1 MGGTGITS
9 PLPATCCPLL
19 ATEGNP
25 MIVSRSRKQIAQPEI
40 PDIVVRRLPIY
51 FRTLDEFLKEGVA
64 SVSSSDLA
72 ERIGV
77 TAAQIRRDLSNFG
90 KFGKQGK
97 GYDVAHLVD
106 QIATILHLRT
116 EWPVAICGFGRI
128 GQAVAQY
135 PGWEDSNLTVTAVF
149 DSDPTKIGQAVGV
162 DDIIVR
168 TPGEITQAVRE
179 MGIVVGIV
187 AVPAAAAQQTTDLLV
202 AGGVRAILNYAPVIL
217 RVREG
222 VWVRDVDPVA
232 AIQSMTYYLDVPGE

>member
-1 MGGTGITS
+1 
-9 PLPATCCPLL
+9 
-19 ATEGNP
+19 
-25 MIVSRSRKQIAQPEI
+25 MIVSRMGKSVPKPALEPDI

-51 FRTLDEFLKEGVA
+51 HRTLQRFLDEGLT

-97 GYDVAHLVD
+97 GYDIQHLLRE
-106 QIATILHLRT
+106 IAGILRINT
-116 EWPVAICGFGRI
+116 EWQVALCGFGLL
-128 GQAVAQY
+128 GQAVVHY
-135 PGWEDSNLTVTAVF
+135 RGWEDSNLCIAAIF
-149 DSDPTKIGQAVGV
+149 DSAPDKIGQPVGM
-162 DDIIVR
+162 DDLIVQ
-168 TPGEITQAVRE
+168 TPAEITQTVRE
-179 MGIVVGIV
+179 KKIRVGIV
-187 AVPAAAAQQTTDLLV
+187 AVPAQGAQETTDLLV

-232 AIQSMTYYLDVPGE
+232 AIQSMTYYVQPK

>member
-1 MGGTGITS
+1 VEVMG
-9 PLPATCCPLL
+9 
-19 ATEGNP
+19 EP
-25 MIVSRSRKQIAQPEI
+25 MTPSRSGRRKLPTTIVPEI

-51 FRTLDEFLKEGVA
+51 HRTLQDFLDEGQT

-72 ERIGV
+72 DRIGV

-106 QIATILHLRT
+106 QIATILHIRS
-116 EWPVAICGFGRI
+116 EWGCALCGFGRL
-128 GQAVAQY
+128 GRAVAQY
-135 PGWEDSNLTVTAVF
+135 PGWEHSNLCIAAVF
-149 DSDPTKIGQAVGV
+149 DSDTAKIGSEVGIDNLV
-162 DDIIVR
+162 VLDPA
-168 TPGEITQAVRE
+168 TITQTVQERS
-179 MGIVVGIV
+179 ITVGIV
-187 AVPAAAAQQTTDLLV
+187 AVPAQVAQQTTDLLV

-232 AIQSMTYYLDVPGE
+232 SIQSMTYYLDPQK

>member
-1 MGGTGITS
+1 
-9 PLPATCCPLL
+9 
-19 ATEGNP
+19 
-25 MIVSRSRKQIAQPEI
+25 MIVSRTGKSAPKPALGHDI

-51 FRTLDEFLKEGVA
+51 HRTLQRFLDEGRT

-97 GYDVAHLVD
+97 GYDIEHLLR
-106 QIATILHLRT
+106 QIASILRITT
-116 EWPVAICGFGRI
+116 EWQVALCGFGLL
-128 GQAVAQY
+128 GQAVVHY
-135 PGWEDSNLTVTAVF
+135 RGWEDSNLRIAAVF
-149 DSDPTKIGQAVGV
+149 DSDANKIDQPVGIDDLIVQA
-162 DDIIVR
+162 
-168 TPGEITQAVRE
+168 PAEITRTVRE
-179 MGIVVGIV
+179 KKIRVGIV
-187 AVPAAAAQQTTDLLV
+187 AVPAPFAQETCDHLV

-232 AIQSMTYYLDVPGE
+232 AIQSMTYYIQPK